1 MLSILIFIILVLI
14 YLMFK
19 SKTSEKIF
27 FSLIIGGA
35 IGNLYD
41 RIIYKAVPDF
51 IDFHI
56 KEFHW
61 FTFNIADIFI
71 SLGIIFMILNE
82 LIFNKQKMKIK
93 YLLLFIFL
101 VSCGAFSEAGKAL
114 RNEKTRTTDEFLIEK
129 RGPLSLPP
137 KMGELPKP
145 RSDSE
150 INKENKNI
158 LGVVSEGG
166 KSEEKS
172 ELENIFLEE
181 IRKK

>member
-1 MLSILIFIILVLI
+1 MLLILTIFFLDRYSKNLILNLLENEKYLFINNYLNFNLVFNTGIGFGLFSLNAGIYYNMLSILIFLIILVLI

-82 LIFNKQKMKIK
+82 LIFNKQK
-93 YLLLFIFL
+93 
-101 VSCGAFSEAGKAL
+101 
-114 RNEKTRTTDEFLIEK
+114 NE
-129 RGPLSLPP
+129 
-137 KMGELPKP
+137 
-145 RSDSE
+145 
-150 INKENKNI
+150 N
-158 LGVVSEGG
+158 
-166 KSEEKS
+166 
-172 ELENIFLEE
+172 
-181 IRKK
+181 

>member
-1 MLSILIFIILVLI
+1 MFKRENIYFFSFILIIFFLDRFSKNLILNILENEKYLFVNNYLNLNLVFNTGIGFGLFSLNAGIYYNLLSILIFLIILVLT

-19 SKTSEKIF
+19 SKTIEKIF

-71 SLGIIFMILNE
+71 SLGIILMILNE
-82 LIFNKQKMKIK
+82 LIFNRQK
-93 YLLLFIFL
+93 
-101 VSCGAFSEAGKAL
+101 
-114 RNEKTRTTDEFLIEK
+114 NE
-129 RGPLSLPP
+129 
-137 KMGELPKP
+137 
-145 RSDSE
+145 
-150 INKENKNI
+150 N
-158 LGVVSEGG
+158 
-166 KSEEKS
+166 
-172 ELENIFLEE
+172 
-181 IRKK
+181 

>member
-1 MLSILIFIILVLI
+1 
-14 YLMFK
+14 MFK

-27 FSLIIGGA
+27 FSFIIGGA

-82 LIFNKQKMKIK
+82 LIFNKQK
-93 YLLLFIFL
+93 
-101 VSCGAFSEAGKAL
+101 
-114 RNEKTRTTDEFLIEK
+114 NE
-129 RGPLSLPP
+129 
-137 KMGELPKP
+137 
-145 RSDSE
+145 
-150 INKENKNI
+150 N
-158 LGVVSEGG
+158 
-166 KSEEKS
+166 
-172 ELENIFLEE
+172 
-181 IRKK
+181 

>member
-1 MLSILIFIILVLI
+1 MIIFFLDRYSKNLILSLLENEKYIFINNYLNLNLVFNTGIGFGFLSLNAGIYYNILSILIFFIILVLI

-71 SLGIIFMILNE
+71 SLGIIFMIINE
-82 LIFNKQKMKIK
+82 LIYNRQK
-93 YLLLFIFL
+93 
-101 VSCGAFSEAGKAL
+101 
-114 RNEKTRTTDEFLIEK
+114 NE
-129 RGPLSLPP
+129 
-137 KMGELPKP
+137 
-145 RSDSE
+145 
-150 INKENKNI
+150 N
-158 LGVVSEGG
+158 
-166 KSEEKS
+166 
-172 ELENIFLEE
+172 
-181 IRKK
+181 